1 MAVEMIH
8 DIHLQIANRDV
19 EIKLDLDPANL
30 CDIGIID
37 CCHAGK
43 PCEPEV
49 CNVLARVLKEG
60 DCAVD
65 GGANV
70 GFFTV
75 LMSRLVGPTGHV
87 YAFEPGGNNLPKLA
101 ANIKLNGL
109 ENVTVIDRPL
119 AARLGATVTLYE
131 HDHPGYNSL
140 WPDLSKKVTVERV
153 VLTTTLEMQ
162 LLGRVAPKVIKL
174 DIEGAEL
181 FALRGSGTLLKWQKP
196 MIIAEMNEAAFDRAG
211 VTFDD
216 LRDFLHVRGYDA
228 FGLYEDGN
236 LPCFIS
242 RQVKIVPMRLNVNVL
257 FSTVDTVASYWP
269 EVLI

>member
-1 MAVEMIH
+1 MIH
-8 DIHLQIANRDV
+8 NITLQIAGRDV
-19 EIKLDLDPANL
+19 EINMDLDLTHP
-30 CDIGIID
+30 CDVGIMD

-49 CNVLARVLKEG
+49 CNVLARVLQPG

-101 ANIKLNGL
+101 ANIALNKLD
-109 ENVTVIDRPL
+109 NVTVIDKPL
-119 AARLGATVTLYE
+119 AARSGETVTLYE

-140 WPDLSKKVTVERV
+140 WPDLSKKVTIERA
-153 VLTTTLEMQ
+153 VLTTTLEME
-162 LLGRVAPKVIKL
+162 LLGRVAPTVIKL

-181 FALRGSGTLLKWQKP
+181 SALKGTGTLLNWQKP
-196 MIIAEMNEAAFDRAG
+196 MIIAELNEAAFSRAG

-216 LRDFLHVRGYDA
+216 LRDFLGERGYDA
-228 FGLYEDGN
+228 FGLYENGN
-236 LPCFIS
+236 LPCFIP
-242 RQVKIVPMRLNVNVL
+242 RQVKIVPLRLNVNVL
-257 FSTVDTVASYWP
+257 FSTVETVSKYWP

>member
-1 MAVEMIH
+1 MIH
-8 DIHLQIANRDV
+8 AMTLKIANRDV

-75 LMSRLVGPTGHV
+75 LMARLVGPTGHV

-109 ENVTVIDRPL
+109 ENVSVIDKPL
-119 AARLGATVTLYE
+119 AGRSKQTVTLHE

-140 WPDLSKKVTVERV
+140 WPDLSKEIVVERV
-153 VLTTTLEMQ
+153 VQTTTLEME
-162 LLGRVAPKVIKL
+162 LLGRVAPTVIKL

-181 FALRGSGTLLKWQKP
+181 SALKGAGTLLTWQKP
-196 MIIAEMNEAAFDRAG
+196 MIIAEMNEAAFGRAG
-211 VTFDD
+211 VTFED
-216 LRDFLHVRGYDA
+216 LRDFLHERGYDA

-236 LPCFIS
+236 LPCFIP

-257 FSTVDTVASYWP
+257 FSTVETVATYWP